1 MLLSTVVRIGRMKTS
16 KQSCSFSFTK
26 QLLVQCATGSLSVLL
41 NYQIPDFPVAKS
53 NHVCPSSELSFQETK
68 SKDLSELDCESI
80 LLSLTFT
87 QYSVHRH
94 LVNFW

>member
-1 MLLSTVVRIGRMKTS
+1 MLLSAVVRTGRMKIS
-16 KQSCSFSFTK
+16 QQSCSFSFTK
-26 QLLVQCATGSLSVLL
+26 QLLVQSATCSLSVLL
-41 NYQIPDFPVAKS
+41 NCQIPDFPVAKS
-53 NHVCPSSELSFQETK
+53 NRVCPSSELSFQETK
-68 SKDLSELDCESI
+68 SKDLSELDRERT